1 MYKLFYNSNFPVTA
15 LRPVL
20 CLEECFAQAS
30 CGNVDEQKRL
40 VRVNWMIQ
48 DLHYN
53 PIQKPF
59 LVDGSFNIITG
70 DTRMMALQ
78 FHPKITHVPVLMTS
92 TVAPF
97 DWEEIEDKTQ
107 LGKLL
112 NILPEDI
119 LTNWDW
125 HDKKLDWIEFAYAH
139 TEHHMHDV
147 QQRERMILNY
157 LDKYPGTIFDQDWV
171 CSKIDWSLYDH

>member
-20 CLEECFAQAS
+20 GLEECFAQAND
-30 CGNVDEQKRL
+30 GNVDEQNRL
-40 VRVNWMIQ
+40 VRVNWIIQ
-48 DLHYN
+48 DLYYN

-59 LVDGSFNIITG
+59 LVDGAFNIVTG

-97 DWEEIEDKTQ
+97 DWKEIEDKTA
-107 LGKLL
+107 LGRLL
-112 NILPEDI
+112 CINPEHI

-125 HDKKLDWIEFAYAH
+125 HDKKLDWIEFAYAY
-139 TEHHMHDV
+139 TEHHMHDED
-147 QQRERMILNY
+147 QRTRRICNY
-157 LDKYPGTIFDQDWV
+157 LIKYPDTTFDQDWLE
-171 CSKIDWSLYDH
+171 SRIDWSLYDH